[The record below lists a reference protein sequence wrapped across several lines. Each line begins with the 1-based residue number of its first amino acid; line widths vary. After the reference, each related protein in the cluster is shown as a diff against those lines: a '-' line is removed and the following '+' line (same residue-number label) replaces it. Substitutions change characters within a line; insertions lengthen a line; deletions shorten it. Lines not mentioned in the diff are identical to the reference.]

1 MKRTIIA
8 AAVLSTMAA
17 SSAYAEGCT
26 AGCDPAELFTATNV
40 YTDIG
45 EFGFITLRGKVD
57 VSSSSGATVN
67 NTQAVNISGVDMKTP
82 PQTYVSGNV
91 TTKINTTD
99 SWNHASGSG
108 GGWGVS
114 QSYSTNAWAYDKS
127 NTQTNT
133 ASSSAAFIAGGGF
146 AAGVESSYKGYNYVN
161 THASANGFLA
171 AGFIAGLGHVGS
183 VIFGGAA
190 AGFAGAL
197 NTHASDNYGG
207 GFAAQAAG
215 YGVAFGGYA
224 AASQNTATET
234 RSGYGYKANASYSE
248 GSHAYGWANNYD
260 DNRGSITVTGS
271 VTQHINTETPTTMS
285 AGIGDGALGTASGNI
300 GVNIASG
307 VDNAQSNDAAL
318 SNMDV
323 GPVFGTAQIY
333 STQSSTGSAKVGD
346 FNFVASVGANALAD
360 ATGNIGVN
368 VASGVGNVQNN
379 SLAASATTD
388 SSGSNSMGWGNNKGG
403 SMQGGEV
410 IASDQNCQTA
420 DAGVTGQFT
429 GSATLGMG
437 ALANAN
443 GNIGV
448 NIASGVGNLQHNGLA
463 VASVSHQ

>member
-1 MKRTIIA
+1 MKRTLIA

-17 SSAYAEGCT
+17 GSAYAEGCT

-67 NTQAVNISGVDMKTP
+67 NTQNVSIGGVDMKTP
-82 PQTYVSGNV
+82 PQSYTSGKV
-91 TTKINTTD
+91 TTTIDTTKAWD
-99 SWNHASGSG
+99 HESGSG
-108 GGWGVS
+108 SGWGVS
-114 QSYSTNAWAYDKS
+114 QSYSNNAWAYNKS
-127 NTQTNT
+127 NTQTSS

-146 AAGVESSYKGYNYVN
+146 ATGIESSYRGYNYVN

-171 AGFIAGLGHVGS
+171 AGFIAGLGGGPG
-183 VIFGGAA
+183 VIFGGVA

-197 NTHASDNYGG
+197 NTHASENFGG
-207 GFAAQAAG
+207 GLAAQAAG
-215 YGVAFGGYA
+215 YGVAYGGYA
-224 AASQNTATET
+224 AASQSTATQT
-234 RSGYGYKANASYSE
+234 RSGYGDEAHASFSE
-248 GSHAYGWANNYD
+248 GSHAYGWSHNFDEN
-260 DNRGSITVTGS
+260 SGS
-271 VTQHINTETPTTMS
+271 VTVMGTITQHINTEKATKMTAS
-285 AGIGDGALGTASGNI
+285 IGSGALANVSGNI
-300 GVNIASG
+300 GVNISSG

-333 STQSSTGSAKVGD
+333 STQSSMGTAKVGD
-346 FNFVASVGANALAD
+346 FNFVASVGANALAN

-388 SSGSNSMGWGNNKGG
+388 SSSSGMGWDHDKG

-420 DAGVTGQFT
+420 DAGVNGHFT
-429 GSATLGMG
+429 GSATLGAG
-437 ALANAN
+437 ALNHAN